1 MEMIVAFAEDP
12 LYYSVTL
19 LQRCDD
25 VLMRTVPAPRD
36 PFTHVGTRSTSS
48 FRHQNTGR
56 AWENMKD
63 ISTENV
69 EKSSKIDEKRNGK
82 YL

>member
-1 MEMIVAFAEDP
+1 MAFAEDP
-12 LYYSVTL
+12 LYFSVTL

-25 VLMRTVPAPRD
+25 VLLRTVPVPRD

-48 FRHQNTGR
+48 FRQQNTGR

-69 EKSSKIDEKRNGK
+69 EKSSKNLQKKERKMLVENS
-82 YL
+82 